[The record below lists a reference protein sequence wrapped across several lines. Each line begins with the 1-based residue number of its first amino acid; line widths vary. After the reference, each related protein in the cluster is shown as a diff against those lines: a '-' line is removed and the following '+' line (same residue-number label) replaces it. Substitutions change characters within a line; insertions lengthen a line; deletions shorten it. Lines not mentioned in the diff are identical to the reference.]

1 MELIYLDNAA
11 TTPILPS
18 VREAM
23 EPYMQDVFGNPS
35 SVHQAGRRAKAAIEK
50 AREQV
55 AKAIGAKPTEIVF
68 TSGGTESDNAA
79 LISMA
84 LSLQVKGK
92 HLVTTSIEHHAV
104 LHTCAF
110 LEQAGFEITYVD
122 PNEKGIVTLAAIE
135 QALRD
140 DTILV
145 SVMMVNNETGAIQ
158 PIAEIGALT
167 TERGIA
173 FHTDAVQAVG
183 LLPVDVEA
191 LQVDLLSMSGH
202 KLHAPKGVGAL
213 YVHSKTKWT
222 PYLHGGNQERQ
233 RRAGTENVASIVGF
247 GTAIELAAQDR
258 DSKLAHIRD
267 LRDTMLGI
275 YRSELDNVTV
285 NSPEDALPS
294 ILNVTFAGVSAE
306 SLLMNLDMLGIAA
319 SSGSACTSGSLQPSH
334 VLMAMGLPETY
345 VKSAIRFSFSG
356 HNTRDEV
363 TEAANKIVEVVKRLR
378 K

>member
-18 VREAM
+18 VRQAM

-55 AKAIGAKPTEIVF
+55 AKAIGAKATEIVF

-84 LSLQVKGK
+84 LSLQEKGK

-110 LEQAGFEITYVD
+110 LEQFGFEITYVE
-122 PNEKGIVTLAAIE
+122 PNEQGIVTLAAIE

-183 LLPVDVEA
+183 LSL
-191 LQVDLLSMSGH
+191 
-202 KLHAPKGVGAL
+202 
-213 YVHSKTKWT
+213 
-222 PYLHGGNQERQ
+222 
-233 RRAGTENVASIVGF
+233 I
-247 GTAIELAAQDR
+247 
-258 DSKLAHIRD
+258 HI
-267 LRDTMLGI
+267 
-275 YRSELDNVTV
+275 
-285 NSPEDALPS
+285 
-294 ILNVTFAGVSAE
+294 
-306 SLLMNLDMLGIAA
+306 
-319 SSGSACTSGSLQPSH
+319 
-334 VLMAMGLPETY
+334 
-345 VKSAIRFSFSG
+345 
-356 HNTRDEV
+356 
-363 TEAANKIVEVVKRLR
+363 
-378 K
+378 

>member
-23 EPYMQDVFGNPS
+23 EPYMQDLFGNPS
-35 SVHQAGRRAKAAIEK
+35 SVHHAGRRAKAAIEK

-55 AKAIGAKPTEIVF
+55 AKAIGAKATEIVF

-84 LSLQVKGK
+84 LSLQEKGK

-110 LEQAGFEITYVD
+110 LEQLGFAITYVA
-122 PNEKGIVTLAAIE
+122 PNEQGVVTLAAIE

-167 TERGIA
+167 TERAIS

-183 LLPVDVEA
+183 LLPVDAEA

-247 GTAIELAAQDR
+247 GAAIELAAQER
-258 DSKLAHIRD
+258 ESKLVHIRE

-275 YRSELDNVTV
+275 YKSELDNVVV

-294 ILNVTFAGVSAE
+294 ILNVTFTGVSAE
-306 SLLMNLDMLGIAA
+306 SLLMNLDMMGIAA

-334 VLMAMGLPETY
+334 VLMAMGLPEKQ

>member
-18 VREAM
+18 VRQAM

-55 AKAIGAKPTEIVF
+55 AKAIGAKATEIVF

-84 LSLQVKGK
+84 LSLQEKGK

-110 LEQAGFEITYVD
+110 LEQLGFEITYVD
-122 PNEKGIVTLAAIE
+122 PNEQGIVTLAAIE

-167 TERGIA
+167 AERGIA

-183 LLPVDVEA
+183 LLPVDVAA

-213 YVHSKTKWT
+213 FVHGKTKWT

-247 GTAIELAAQDR
+247 GAAIELAAQDR
-258 DSKLAHIRD
+258 ESKLAHIRD

-275 YRSELDNVTV
+275 FRSELDHVV
-285 NSPEDALPS
+285 LNSPEDALPS
-294 ILNVTFAGVSAE
+294 ILNVTFTGVSAE
-306 SLLMNLDMLGIAA
+306 SLLMNLDMMGIAA

-334 VLMAMGLPETY
+334 VLMAMGLSEEH

-363 TEAANKIVEVVKRLR
+363 TEAANKIVQVVKRLR